1 MIGKKD
7 TLCIF
12 EQYRNVIK
20 EQADDN
26 KINAIINAIKTS
38 ALAPE
43 VKSGLL
49 NLLSD
54 PEVAAKWKV
63 GDASTINSG
72 DSEFA
77 KELSREKKLNSDNRS
92 GAEMLGSGEKPSEYT
107 DIHGNA
113 VIPPEQ
119 NDEDEYK
126 NCHLIADP
134 RAREI
139 CEYNKRKV
147 GRASV
152 AAQGVVDPKKVLR

>member
-20 EQADDN
+20 EQVDDN
-26 KINAIINAIKTS
+26 KINAIKNAIKTS

-49 NLLSD
+49 GLLSD
-54 PEVAAKWKV
+54 PEVAAKWKG
-63 GDASTINSG
+63 GDADTVNEPDAKFG
-72 DSEFA
+72 
-77 KELSREKKLNSDNRS
+77 KELSAAKYGDPDQDTANAPDPKFAD
-92 GAEMLGSGEKPSEYT
+92 EMRAAQKAQ
-107 DIHGNA
+107 NA
-113 VIPPEQ
+113 AYPEQ
-119 NDEDEYK
+119 DDEEYQ

-152 AAQGVVDPKKVLR
+152 AAQGRVDPNAVLRR

>member
-20 EQADDN
+20 EQVDDN
-26 KINAIINAIKTS
+26 KINAIKNAIKTS

-63 GDASTINSG
+63 GDAGTINSG

-77 KELSREKKLNSDNRS
+77 KELSREKNLNSDNRS
-92 GAEMLGSGEKPSEYT
+92 GAEILGSGEKPSEYT
-107 DIHGNA
+107 DIHGNP
-113 VIPPEQ
+113 VIPPPPEQ
-119 NDEDEYK
+119 NDEESARGKYNYK
-126 NCHLIADP
+126 TGCFEKELPEECEARKERQKIAK
-134 RAREI
+134 
-139 CEYNKRKV
+139 NSF
-147 GRASV
+147 AS
-152 AAQGVVDPKKVLR
+152 L